1 MTMSTINFD
10 KLHDKLNDK
19 PRTYFVNSLQLIS
32 SVLNDAVECMDSL
45 PLNGGVRPA
54 YAIIEVDRKG
64 QITIWNVF
72 NDLEF
77 ARQVMESIRKD
88 EKPKGKLEIARNEW
102 IEEWEL

>member
-1 MTMSTINFD
+1 MRTIKNIITTDFD
-10 KLHDKLNDK
+10 
-19 PRTYFVNSLQLIS
+19 R
-32 SVLNDAVECMDSL
+32 A
-45 PLNGGVRPA
+45 VRPA

-64 QITIWNVF
+64 QITVWNVF

>member
-1 MTMSTINFD
+1 MRTIKNIITTDFD
-10 KLHDKLNDK
+10 
-19 PRTYFVNSLQLIS
+19 RV
-32 SVLNDAVECMDSL
+32 
-45 PLNGGVRPA
+45 VRPA

-64 QITIWNVF
+64 QITVWNVF